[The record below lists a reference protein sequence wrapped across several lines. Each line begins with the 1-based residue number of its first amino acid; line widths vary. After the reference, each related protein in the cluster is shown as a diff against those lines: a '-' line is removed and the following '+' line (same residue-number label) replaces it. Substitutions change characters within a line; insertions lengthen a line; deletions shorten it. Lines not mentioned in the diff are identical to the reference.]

1 MKSKIPFTG
10 ILLILMF
17 AGAHGQIRIE
27 SKPEKWTASDSS
39 MVTFKDN
46 AIRLEN
52 KSRRKSA
59 VLWLN
64 NTNFKTGTIELDI
77 KGKDVPGESFVGVVF
92 HAINDTTYKCIYFR
106 PFNFRNPEKK
116 FRAVQYVD
124 IPGNEWYVLRE
135 KFPGKY
141 ENAVNPVPDPNDW
154 FHAKI
159 VIDFPEVRVYV
170 NNAKEPSLVVN
181 QITDRKE
188 GKLGLWADS
197 ADGWFRN
204 VVMKMGVGN

>member
-1 MKSKIPFTG
+1 MKSG
-10 ILLILMF
+10 ILFTCILSITMF
-17 AGAHGQIRIE
+17 VSAHAQTRIDL
-27 SKPEKWTASDSS
+27 KPEKWTASDSAV
-39 MVTFKDN
+39 VTFNDN

-52 KSRRKSA
+52 KAERKSA
-59 VLWLN
+59 ILWLN
-64 NTNFKTGTIELDI
+64 NFNFKTGTIELDI
-77 KGKDVPGESFVGVVF
+77 KGKDIAAQSFVGVVF
-92 HAINDTTYKCIYFR
+92 HAVNDTTYKCIYFR
-106 PFNFRNPEKK
+106 PFNFRNPEKR

-124 IPGNEWYVLRE
+124 IPGNEWYTLRE

-159 VIDFPEVRVYV
+159 VVDFPEVRVYV

-181 QITDRKE
+181 QIADRKE
-188 GKLGLWADS
+188 GRLGLWADS

-204 VVMKMGVGN
+204 VVIKMN

>member
-1 MKSKIPFTG
+1 
-10 ILLILMF
+10 MF
-17 AGAHGQIRIE
+17 ASAHAQTRIDA
-27 SKPEKWTASDSS
+27 KPEKWTTGDSS
-39 MVTFKDN
+39 VVTFNDN

-52 KSRRKSA
+52 KGRARSA

-64 NTNFKTGTIELDI
+64 STNFKTGTIELDI
-77 KGKDVPGESFVGVVF
+77 KGKDVPAGSFVGVVF
-92 HAINDTTYKCIYFR
+92 HAIDQTIYKCIYFR
-106 PFNFRNPEKK
+106 PFNFKNPEKK

-124 IPGNEWYVLRE
+124 IPGNEWFTLRE

-159 VIDFPEVRVYV
+159 VVGVSDVKVFV
-170 NNAKEPSLVVN
+170 NDAKEPSLVVQ
-181 QITDRKE
+181 QISDRKE

-197 ADGWFRN
+197 DDGWFRN
-204 VVMKMGVGN
+204 VVVKEGN